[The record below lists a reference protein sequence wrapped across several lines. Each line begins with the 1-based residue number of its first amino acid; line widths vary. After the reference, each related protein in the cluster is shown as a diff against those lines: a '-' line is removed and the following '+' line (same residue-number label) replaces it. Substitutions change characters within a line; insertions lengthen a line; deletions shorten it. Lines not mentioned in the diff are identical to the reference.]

1 VNGWD
6 WLVSVQCG
14 TCGAREEVQG
24 PSEYVKTRRKE
35 WLEEHDSH
43 EVLMRQEIVRPESE
57 ANDPQLPEFMRVVPV
72 S

>member
-1 VNGWD
+1 MNGWD

-24 PSEYVKTRRKE
+24 PSEYVIARRAEWFKDHERHETLTRT
-35 WLEEHDSH
+35 
-43 EVLMRQEIVRPESE
+43 EIVRPEAE
-57 ANDPQLPEFMRVVPV
+57 ANEPSLPEFMRVVPV